1 MADENDIA
9 ASVHE
14 EGLDF
19 AQMITGDDTASETTE
34 AATTET
40 TEAAATETTET
51 ADTETTETTTTTVEE
66 DENPFK
72 VESKEGETK
81 SEEDKDPE
89 KPTSKDDWSRLRES
103 RDKHKATAAE
113 RESLLREK
121 EAQVAELQAKAAR
134 TAELEEKLKVFDE
147 QEKELAVA
155 RVESTREYKETI
167 DAPLK
172 AIGVEA
178 EALTKE
184 NEADFEPIR
193 IMLLEPDRSA
203 QRIKLKELT
212 AGWDDVD
219 RQELKKMADDA
230 RTLLDKQDAMRA
242 NAHATAKEREQI
254 AAKREAEQKEV
265 TKKEFVNAT
274 TDVVKS
280 LREKVPFVALAEGE
294 TEDDRYS
301 VLAQKVADVD
311 FDALPPKAK
320 ALAAASTFA
329 LTHAIKTIGIKDTE
343 IASLK
348 EALAKATK
356 DKPSVVTKP
365 ETTEADSEGKDFFD
379 VLGVPQP
386 KHMFGMA

>member
-19 AQMITGDDTASETTE
+19 AQMITGDDTPPTE
-34 AATTET
+34 GEKPPVEEQKPPVEEEKPPVEEEKPPVTE
-40 TEAAATETTET
+40 
-51 ADTETTETTTTTVEE
+51 EE

-72 VESKEGETK
+72 VEPKEGETK
-81 SEEDKDPE
+81 PEEDKDPE

-103 RDKHKATAAE
+103 RDKHKAVAAE

-121 EAQVAELQAKAAR
+121 EAQIEEFRAKAAR

-147 QEKELAVA
+147 QEKELALA

-172 AIGVEA
+172 AIGAEA

-193 IMLLEPDRSA
+193 LMLLEPDRSA

-230 RTLLDKQDAMRA
+230 RTLLDKQDAMRT
-242 NAHATAKEREQI
+242 NAHATAKEQQQI
-254 AAKREAEQKEV
+254 AAQREAEQKEAS
-265 TKKEFVNAT
+265 KKAFAAAT

-280 LREKVPFVALAEGE
+280 LREKTPFVPLVEGQ
-294 TEDDRYS
+294 TEDDHFS
-301 VLAQKVADVD
+301 ALAQKVAAVD
-311 FDALPPKAK
+311 FDALPPNAK
-320 ALAAASTFA
+320 ALAAASTFELIRMTKQDA
-329 LTHAIKTIGIKDTE
+329 LRVAE

-356 DKPSVVTKP
+356 DKPSVITKP
-365 ETTEADSEGKDFFD
+365 ETEEAGSEGKDFFD
-379 VLGVPQP
+379 EMGIPQP
-386 KHMFGMA
+386 KHMFGMV